1 MKSPTAKGTGSSRV
15 VDCCQICEHKDLKP
29 ILFVGYLPPVNT
41 MPEVGS
47 QPKEEGSYPAQLLLC
62 PRCRLIQLG
71 LVVDAEI
78 LFPSSYPY
86 TSSTTRILRENFA
99 ELYQECG
106 SLFELLPEHL
116 VVDIGSNDGNLLSNF
131 KDHHVVCGV
140 TPEKIGEI
148 AIARGIPT
156 ILSYFGKPV
165 VEEILARHGKA
176 RLVTAT
182 NVFAHMEDVH
192 TVLEGILDL
201 LDEDGV
207 FLTESHYVLD
217 LVETV
222 QYDTIYHEHLR
233 YYSLHSL
240 KYLLE
245 RHGLEVFHVKP
256 IPTHGGSIRVYAARP
271 GKQSVQASVARQLAV
286 EEERLNDES
295 LARFRQAVQQSRLD
309 LWALVAQLRSQGKS
323 IVGVSAPSRASTLIS
338 YLGFDEGILDAV
350 VEIKGSHKIGKYI
363 PGTLIPVVEEGLLFS
378 TSQPD
383 YALLLAW
390 HIADELIPKLRQLG
404 FKNQFIVPLPTPRI
418 VNPEGGANP

>member
-1 MKSPTAKGTGSSRV
+1 MGTGTSRV
-15 VDCCQICEHKDLKP
+15 VERCQVCDHDQLKP
-29 ILFVGYLPPVNT
+29 ILFAGYLPPVNT
-41 MPEVGS
+41 MPALGS
-47 QPKEEGSYPAQLLLC
+47 QPKEEAAYPAQLLLC

-71 LVVDAEI
+71 LVVDAHI
-78 LFPSSYPY
+78 LFPPSYPY

-99 ELYQECG
+99 ELYQECR
-106 SLFELLPEHL
+106 SLFELKPEHL

-131 KDHHVVCGV
+131 KDHHMVCGV

-156 ILSYFGKPV
+156 IISYFGQPV
-165 VEEILARHGKA
+165 VDQILDMHGKA
-176 RLVTAT
+176 RLITAT

-192 TVLEGILDL
+192 TVLDGILNL

-245 RHGLEVFHVKP
+245 MHGLEVFHVKQ
-256 IPTHGGSIRVYAARP
+256 IPTHGGSIRVYASRP
-271 GKQSVQASVARQLAV
+271 GKHAIRPSVSQQLAL
-286 EEERLNDES
+286 EEERLDDES
-295 LARFRQAVQQSRLD
+295 LDRFRQAVQQSRLG
-309 LWALVAQLRSQGKS
+309 LWALVAKIRSEGKS
-323 IVGVSAPSRASTLIS
+323 IVGVSAPSRASTLIT

-363 PGTLIPVVEEGLLFS
+363 PGTLIPVVEESLLFS
-378 TSQPD
+378 THQPN

-390 HIADELIPKLRQLG
+390 HIADELMPKLRQLG
-404 FKNQFIVPLPTPRI
+404 FKNQFIVPLPEPRI
-418 VNPEGGANP
+418 VEL